1 MGSVKGMDK
10 AGLFGVRRESE
21 QLDMSC
27 ELSFSFRVR
36 KHCFAVRV
44 VPFG

>member
-1 MGSVKGMDK
+1 MGPVKGMDK
-10 AGLFGVRRESE
+10 ADLFGGRRESE

-36 KHCFAVRV
+36 EHYFAVRV